1 MGTIR
6 RSLMLATF
14 LLSAVNAAPAFA
26 GAQCAL
32 NVLTTLQLRP
42 ASNRPMIDA
51 MIGDRRVG
59 LLVDTGG
66 GMSSLTKR
74 AVRELNLQ
82 TGQYVNSDGT
92 ILTLKDVTGQT
103 EALQVKLPSI
113 TLGTIRQEGAYF
125 MVLPGPDDGGPSME
139 DFGGILGTDVL
150 RTSMLRWTLPPTRF
164 T

>member
-1 MGTIR
+1 MRAMR
-6 RSLMLATF
+6 RSLLLATL
-14 LLSAVNAAPAFA
+14 LLSTANTAPAVA

-42 ASNRPMIDA
+42 TSYMPMIDA
-51 MIGDRRVG
+51 MIGDKRVG

-103 EALQVKLPSI
+103 EALQVRLPSI
-113 TLGTIRQEGAYF
+113 TLGTFVRKASISWSFREKTIRAWR
-125 MVLPGPDDGGPSME
+125 
-139 DFGGILGTDVL
+139 ILGA
-150 RTSMLRWTLPPTRF
+150 F
-164 T
+164 